1 MSQLPKAMLSQFG
14 YLPYAYDIIP
24 DLKHGLSFVNNVAP
38 TWAMIIA
45 LKQNFV
51 WNVIQ

>member
-1 MSQLPKAMLSQFG
+1 
-14 YLPYAYDIIP
+14 
-24 DLKHGLSFVNNVAP
+24 LSFVNNVAP
-38 TWAMIIA
+38 TWAMIIV